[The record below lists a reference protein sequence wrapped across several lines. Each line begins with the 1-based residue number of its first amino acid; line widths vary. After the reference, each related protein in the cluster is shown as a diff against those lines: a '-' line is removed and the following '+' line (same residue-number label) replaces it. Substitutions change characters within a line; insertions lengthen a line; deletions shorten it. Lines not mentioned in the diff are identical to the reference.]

1 MRYTRPVTDAL
12 QRSDDDLADD
22 DSADE
27 FVNAILV
34 ASRVL
39 VAVSARSLAEVES
52 TVTLTQLRT
61 LTVLATHDGINLNG
75 LAELLDVNASTA
87 MRMIDRLLVADLVTR
102 RDNPEN
108 RREVVLGLTAAGRRI
123 VRKVTNRRRQEIK
136 QIVEQMPQAHRVNLV
151 RALRAFSDAA
161 GEPDLSSDASL
172 GW

>member
-1 MRYTRPVTDAL
+1 MAGAMNGP
-12 QRSDDDLADD
+12 DDRAA
-22 DSADE
+22 SAESVDE

-39 VAVSARSLAEVES
+39 VGISARSLAEVEE
-52 TVTLTQLRT
+52 TVTVTQLRT

-87 MRMIDRLLVADLVTR
+87 MRMIDRLLVAELVTR

-108 RREVVLGLTAAGRRI
+108 RREVVLGLTPAGSRI
-123 VRKVTNRRRQEIK
+123 VEKVTARRKREIK
-136 QIVEQMPQAHRVNLV
+136 QIVARMSATHRANMI

-161 GEPDLSSDASL
+161 GEPDIALEEAL